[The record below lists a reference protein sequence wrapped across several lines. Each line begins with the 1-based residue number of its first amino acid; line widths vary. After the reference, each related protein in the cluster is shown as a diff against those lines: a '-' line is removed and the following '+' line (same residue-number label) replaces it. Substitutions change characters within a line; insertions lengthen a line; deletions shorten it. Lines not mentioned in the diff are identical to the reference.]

1 MKAQLEELSDT
12 RLRLNTKGNG
22 KTKDLKKKIKD
33 LANEL
38 KKKTRKKGTKSS
50 NEAKYAW
57 KNKNPGEK
65 SKMNKDGK
73 TYYWCTNHN
82 QGAGMWVLHKPEDC
96 RNRDDSEETDNNES
110 VNMANRGIA
119 EMESSDDDESET
131 ESTA

>member
-65 SKMNKDGK
+65 SNVNKDG
-73 TYYWCTNHN
+73 WED
-82 QGAGMWVLHKPEDC
+82 VLLVHQSQSGS
-96 RNRDDSEETDNNES
+96 RN
-110 VNMANRGIA
+110 V
-119 EMESSDDDESET
+119 
-131 ESTA
+131 STTQT